1 VRVSFCTLGC
11 KVNQYDTETMMSLF
25 AEAGW
30 DIVDFGQECEVS
42 VINSCTVTATGDKK
56 TRQMA
61 SRARAFSPEGIVMV
75 AGCGAQKAAEA
86 MLALPGVYV
95 ALGTKNRSIAPELAA
110 RAWETREKI
119 NAVGDIMT
127 ERVFEELPAM
137 TDGRT
142 RATLKIQDG
151 CNRFCSYCII
161 PFARG
166 PVRSR
171 QPENVIKEVERL
183 ASAGFSE
190 FVLTGIHLA
199 SYGSDIGTDLITMI
213 EKVCAVEGVKRLRL
227 GSLEPLILTDD
238 FCARCAAQQKLC
250 RQFHVSLQSGCDS
263 VLARMNRRYLTHEYA
278 RGVQALRKVM
288 PHCAVTTDMIA
299 GFPGETEE
307 EHRQTMEFVERI
319 AFSRI
324 HVFPY
329 SRRPGTKA
337 AQMPELPK
345 AVKNRRA
352 AELIEL
358 GRRLEHAYIDAALGS
373 VQSVLLEQEDE
384 AGRMTGYTGTYIH
397 TAVHGGEQGSIV
409 NVRLLRREGETAIG
423 EIVQDGVAGNGN
435 V

>member
-1 VRVSFCTLGC
+1 MRVSFCTLGC

-25 AEAGW
+25 AQAGW
-30 DIVDFGQECEVS
+30 DIVDFGQECEVA

-61 SRARAFSPEGIVMV
+61 SRARSVSPNGIVMV

-86 MLALPGVYV
+86 MLSLPGVYV
-95 ALGTKNRSIAPELAA
+95 ALGTKNRALAPELAA

-171 QPENVIKEVERL
+171 QPENVLKEVERL
-183 ASAGFSE
+183 VSAGFSE

-199 SYGSDIGTDLITMI
+199 SYGSDIGTDLISI
-213 EKVCAVEGVKRLRL
+213 LEKLCAVEGVRRVRL
-227 GSLEPLILTDD
+227 GSLEPMILTED
-238 FCARCAAQQKLC
+238 FCARCAALSKLC
-250 RQFHVSLQSGCDS
+250 RQFHVSMQSGSDA
-263 VLARMNRRYLTHEYA
+263 VLARMNRRYRTHEYA
-278 RGVQALRKVM
+278 MGVETLRRHM
-288 PHCAVTTDMIA
+288 PGCAVTTDVIA
-299 GFPGETEE
+299 GFPEETEE
-307 EHRQTMEFVERI
+307 EHQETMRFVERMGF
-319 AFSRI
+319 ARI

-329 SRRPGTKA
+329 SRRPGTRA
-337 AQMPELPK
+337 AERPDLPK

-358 GRRLEHAYIDAALGS
+358 GKRLEHAYIDAALGS
-373 VQSVLLEQEDE
+373 VQSVLLEQKDE
-384 AGRMTGYTGTYIH
+384 KGRMTGYTGTYIH
-397 TAVHGGEQGSIV
+397 TAVNSGAQGDIV
-409 NVRLLRREGETAIG
+409 NVRLLRREGETAVG
-423 EIVQDGVAGNGN
+423 EIVDG
-435 V
+435 

>member
-61 SRARAFSPEGIVMV
+61 SRARSVSPDGIVMV

-86 MLALPGVYV
+86 MLSLPGVYV
-95 ALGTKNRSIAPELAA
+95 ALGTKNRSLAPELAA
-110 RAWETREKI
+110 KAWETRQKI

-171 QPENVIKEVERL
+171 QPENVLKEVERL
-183 ASAGFSE
+183 AAAGFSE

-199 SYGSDIGTDLITMI
+199 SYGADIGTDLITII
-213 EKVCAVEGVKRLRL
+213 ERVCAVEGVKRLRL
-227 GSLEPLILTDD
+227 GSLEPLILTED
-238 FCARCAAQQKLC
+238 FCARCAALEKLC
-250 RQFHVSLQSGCDS
+250 RQFHVSMQSGSDT
-263 VLARMNRRYLTHEYA
+263 VLARMNRRYRTADYA
-278 RGVQALRKVM
+278 KGVDTLRKYM
-288 PHCAVTTDMIA
+288 PECAVTTDVIA
-299 GFPGETEE
+299 GFPEETEE
-307 EHRQTMEFVERI
+307 EHQETLKFVERI

-329 SRRPGTKA
+329 SKRPGTRA
-337 AQMPELPK
+337 AERPDLPK
-345 AVKNRRA
+345 SVKNRRA

-358 GRRLEHAYIDAALGS
+358 GKRLEHAYIDEALGS
-373 VQSVLLEQEDE
+373 VQSVLLEQRDE
-384 AGRMTGYTGTYIH
+384 NGRMTGYTGTYIH
-397 TAVHGGEQGSIV
+397 TAVEGGAQGGIV
-409 NVRLLRREGETAIG
+409 NVRLILREGETAVG
-423 EIVQDGVAGNGN
+423 EIVEESSRNG
-435 V
+435 